1 MASSADRY
9 RPLLEA
15 FSFAARAHQGQL
27 RQDGKTPYV
36 SHVLRVCFVLR
47 HVFGVDDAG
56 ALTAAALHDTLED
69 TTTDFDDLEEKFG
82 RDVAA
87 WAAALSKDKRLP
99 NEEREQVYCRALA
112 AAPWQVQVGKLADIF
127 DNLLDMGY
135 LPRAKRL

>member
-1 MASSADRY
+1 MASIADRY

-69 TTTDFDDLEEKFG
+69 TTTDFDDLQEKFG
-82 RDVAA
+82 ADVAS
-87 WAAALSKDKRLP
+87 WVAALSKDKRLP
-99 NEEREQVYCRALA
+99 DDERKRRGKSRSASWPISSTIFSTRCPIPS
-112 AAPWQVQVGKLADIF
+112 AAPARDSEPAIT
-127 DNLLDMGY
+127 
-135 LPRAKRL
+135 